1 MKSPFRNVGLRM
13 RITLALATASA
24 GTAVLVLIGVLWII
38 HGIVNRADERELRSH
53 YDALQ
58 SRLVQE
64 SRRAAAMSAVVASIP
79 QVQEAMS
86 RDDRAALIGYFG
98 AGFGELKKTASSA

>member
-38 HGIVNRADERELRSH
+38 HGIVDRADERELRSH

-64 SRRAAAMSAVVASIP
+64 SRRAGCDERGGRQPFPRCRRRCRATTARRCSAISARASP
-79 QVQEAMS
+79 N
-86 RDDRAALIGYFG
+86 
-98 AGFGELKKTASSA
+98 